1 MIPSTWHRFMGID
14 RHEGLPALDAVT
26 IAELRAA
33 LLRSAQTG
41 SHGEELKAVLA
52 NAAAEAR
59 KKGILAEHL
68 LVMLKDVWYSLPQLA
83 THQDSDNQTRLL
95 QQLVARS
102 IQEYYSA

>member
-1 MIPSTWHRFMGID
+1 MGID
-14 RHEGLPALDAVT
+14 RPEGPPALDVVT
-26 IAELRAA
+26 ITELRAA

-41 SHGEELKAVLA
+41 SHGEELKALLV

-83 THQDSDNQTRLL
+83 TQQGGDTQTRLL
-95 QQLVARS
+95 QQVVARS